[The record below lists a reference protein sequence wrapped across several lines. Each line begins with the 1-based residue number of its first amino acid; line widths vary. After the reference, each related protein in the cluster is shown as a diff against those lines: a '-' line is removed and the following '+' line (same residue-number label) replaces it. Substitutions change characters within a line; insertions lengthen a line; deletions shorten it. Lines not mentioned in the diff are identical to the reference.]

1 MSNAVLRSPAA
12 LVAWLSLCLGL
23 VPATAGAQGTGPR
36 VSPGDTVRPVI
47 EHLAGSQQSPGLF
60 AERQKFA
67 HSYRQPPQWHDQE
80 LHVTVLH
87 GALYA
92 GRGDHFSLKGVRP
105 LGPESFLIIP
115 AKVHHFW
122 WAPRGTV
129 LQVEG
134 VGPVV
139 TTDVAPTQRGPAK
152 P

>member
-1 MSNAVLRSPAA
+1 MMPG
-12 LVAWLSLCLGL
+12 LVAASALGLCLALG
-23 VPATAGAQGTGPR
+23 PSAAWAQGAAPR
-36 VSPGDTVRPVI
+36 ISPGDTVKPVI
-47 EHLAGSQQSPGLF
+47 EHLAGNRDSPGLF
-60 AERQKFA
+60 AERQKFTR
-67 HSYRQPPQWHDQE
+67 SYRQRPQSADRE

-92 GRGDHFSLKGVRP
+92 GRGDRFSLKGVRP

-115 AKVHHFW
+115 ARVHHFW

-139 TTDVAPTQRGPAK
+139 TTNVDLPQPRSSLP
-152 P
+152 

>member
-1 MSNAVLRSPAA
+1 MTKEVVTIVVGACVVLAPVAA
-12 LVAWLSLCLGL
+12 S
-23 VPATAGAQGTGPR
+23 AQGTTPR
-36 VSPGDTVRPVI
+36 VSPGDTVRPAI
-47 EHLAGSQQSPGLF
+47 EHLAGNRDSTGLF
-60 AERQKFA
+60 AERQKFTR
-67 HSYRQPPQWHDQE
+67 SYRQRPQSADRE

-92 GRGDHFSLKGVRP
+92 GRGDRFSLKGVRP

-115 AKVHHFW
+115 ARVHHFW

-139 TTDVAPTQRGPAK
+139 TTNVDLPQPRSSLP
-152 P
+152 